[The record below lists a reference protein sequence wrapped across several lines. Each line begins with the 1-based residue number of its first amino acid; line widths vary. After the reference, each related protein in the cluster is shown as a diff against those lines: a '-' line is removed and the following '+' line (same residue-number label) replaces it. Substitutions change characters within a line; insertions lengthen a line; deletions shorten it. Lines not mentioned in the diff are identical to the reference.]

1 MHRLKIKVCHE
12 CERGSMWEGFWEQCC
27 ARDEGFRPFGV
38 VLRGRASNHRMLHWL
53 KTVVVSDTEK
63 APREGVR

>member
-1 MHRLKIKVCHE
+1 MQ
-12 CERGSMWEGFWEQCC
+12 EGFWEQCC